1 VTGVVFEPMVAA
13 KAELQ
18 VVEKTKEA
26 TESFARVN
34 FHPEC
39 EAALNEQIK

>member
-1 VTGVVFEPMVAA
+1 MELVSNT
-13 KAELQ
+13 KAEQ
-18 VVEKTKEA
+18 S
-26 TESFARVN
+26 SFARVN

>member
-1 VTGVVFEPMVAA
+1 MN
-13 KAELQ
+13 
-18 VVEKTKEA
+18 KTDES
-26 TESFARVN
+26 EVSFARCG